1 MKTFFI
7 VADVHSFYDEMIAA
21 LNEAPDAEPK
31 QLLENVKG
39 RIDDFVGDAP
49 QFDDITMMCFAYKS

>member
-1 MKTFFI
+1 
-7 VADVHSFYDEMIAA
+7 MIAA

-49 QFDDITMMCFAYKS
+49 QFDDITMMCFAYRG